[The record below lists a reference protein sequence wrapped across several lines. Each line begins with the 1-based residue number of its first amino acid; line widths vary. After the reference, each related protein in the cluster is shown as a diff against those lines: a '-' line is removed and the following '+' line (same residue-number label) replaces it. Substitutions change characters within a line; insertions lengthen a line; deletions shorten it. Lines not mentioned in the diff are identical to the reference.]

1 MAVLA
6 VLLPVVM
13 LGFVLALGRYE
24 DVMLRPPSARRTPQ
38 PPGSAPVAPRSQ
50 SGDVQSGCEH

>member
-24 DVMLRPPSARRTPQ
+24 DVMLRPPPDSRPPQ
-38 PPGSAPVAPRSQ
+38 PRGSGSPSGRPQPGDA
-50 SGDVQSGCEH
+50 QSGCEH